1 MSYAVVLREL
11 HRIHTQLGDLRERI
25 EKGPRQVKAHETNVA
40 RTEAEATKVKNEQKS
55 LKMAMDAKSLQLKSG
70 EAKMLDLKTKLNQSK
85 SNREYQA
92 LKDQIAA
99 DQMSGSVLQDEI
111 LELEQKI
118 EDSKKTVAAA
128 EALLA
133 KAKEEVAKVQQKV
146 REQQGSLEA
155 DYTRLEAQL
164 IESEKGLPEDIRAT
178 YQRMVRDKGAD
189 GMAAVEGENC
199 GGCYQQLTPNTMS
212 GLMMDKIILCQV
224 CGRMLYLPED
234 RSIGSTRAMDNSTG
248 IKRGRK

>member
-25 EKGPRQVKAHETNVA
+25 EKGPRQVKAHELNVA
-40 RTEAEATKVKNEQKS
+40 RSEAEATRLKNEQKS

-70 EAKMLDLKTKLNQSK
+70 ESKMLDLKTKLNQSK

-111 LELEQKI
+111 LEIEQKI
-118 EDSKKTVAAA
+118 EDSKKVVAAA
-128 EALLA
+128 EAVLV

-146 REQQGSLEA
+146 RDEQGTLES
-155 DYTRLEAQL
+155 DYKRLEAQL
-164 IESEKGLPEDIRAT
+164 LESEKGLPEDLRNT
-178 YQRMVRDKGAD
+178 YDRMVRDKGAD
-189 GMAAVEGENC
+189 GMAAVDGEHC
-199 GGCYQQLTPNTMS
+199 GGCYQNITPNTMS
-212 GLMMDKIILCQV
+212 SLMMDKIVLCQV

-234 RSIGSTRAMDNSTG
+234 RSIGQDK
-248 IKRGRK
+248 KRGRK

>member
-1 MSYAVVLREL
+1 MSYAVLLREL
-11 HRIHTQLGDLRERI
+11 HRIHIQLGDLRERI
-25 EKGPRQVKAHETNVA
+25 EKGPRQVKAHEANVA
-40 RTEAEATKVKNEQKS
+40 RTEAEATRIKNEQKS
-55 LKMAMDAKSLQLKSG
+55 LKMAMDAKNLQLKSG
-70 EAKMLDLKTKLNQSK
+70 ESKMLDLKTKLNQSK

-111 LELEQKI
+111 LELEQKV

-146 REQQGSLEA
+146 LNEQGSLEA
-155 DYTRLEAQL
+155 DFTRLEAQL
-164 IESEKGLPEDIRAT
+164 IESEKGLPDDLRVT

-189 GMAAVEGENC
+189 SMAVVEGENC

-212 GLMMDKIILCQV
+212 SLMMDKVILCQV
-224 CGRMLYLPED
+224 CGRMLYLSED
-234 RSIGSTRAMDNSTG
+234 RSIGGRASANSTG

>member
-1 MSYAVVLREL
+1 MSYAAVLREL

-25 EKGPRQVKAHETNVA
+25 EKGPRQVKAHEANVA
-40 RTEAEATKVKNEQKS
+40 RNDAEVTRVKNEQKA
-55 LKMAMDAKSLQLKSG
+55 LKMASDSKNLQLKSG
-70 EAKMLDLKTKLNQSK
+70 ESKMLDLKTKLNQSK

-118 EDSKKTVAAA
+118 DDSKKTVTAA
-128 EALLA
+128 EAILV

-146 REQQGSLEA
+146 LNEQGSLEA
-155 DYTRLEAQL
+155 DYKRLEAQL
-164 IESEKGLPEDIRAT
+164 GQSEKGLPDDLRAT
-178 YQRMVRDKGAD
+178 YERMVRDKGAD
-189 GMAAVEGENC
+189 AMAMVDGEHC

-212 GLMMDKIILCQV
+212 SLMMDKIVMCQI
-224 CGRMLYLPED
+224 CGRMMYLAED
-234 RSIGSTRAMDNSTG
+234 RSVGQGMSTG
-248 IKRGRK
+248 VKKSRK

>member
-25 EKGPRQVKAHETNVA
+25 EKGPRQVKAHEANVA
-40 RTEAEATKVKNEQKS
+40 RSEAEATRIKNEQKA
-55 LKMAMDAKSLQLKSG
+55 LKMAMDAKSLQLKSS
-70 EAKMLDLKTKLNQSK
+70 ESKMLDLKTKLNQSK

-118 EDSKKTVAAA
+118 EDSKKLVAAA
-128 EALLA
+128 EAVLA

-146 REQQGSLEA
+146 RDEQGSLEA
-155 DYTRLEAQL
+155 DYKRLEAQL
-164 IESEKGLPEDIRAT
+164 LESEKGLPEDLRVT

-189 GMAAVEGENC
+189 GMAVVEGEHC
-199 GGCYQQLTPNTMS
+199 GGCYQNITPNTMS
-212 GLMMDKIILCQV
+212 SLMMDKIILCQV
-224 CGRMLYLPED
+224 CGRMLYLPEA
-234 RSIGSTRAMDNSTG
+234 RAPGHAGANSTG